1 MNVLLKNDF
10 CVVIQFTVK
19 GLYKHQYALE
29 SETHLEGELC
39 SRKIRMEESEICIT
53 KCDKISKMMNKLKD
67 EHFIYMRPL
76 ESSQSQYSPG
86 AD

>member
-1 MNVLLKNDF
+1 MNVLLINDF
-10 CVVIQFTVK
+10 CDLIQFTVK

-29 SETHLEGELC
+29 SETDLNSVLE
-39 SRKIRMEESEICIT
+39 KIRMEEYEMCIR

-67 EHFIYMRPL
+67 EHFIHMRPL